1 MNDTDDDTVIKNINL
16 VALIK
21 VYKRKCVINI
31 IISGCKWHLNDM
43 SYPPIPASITI

>member
-21 VYKRKCVINI
+21 FIRKCV
-31 IISGCKWHLNDM
+31 LNNKHIKSLDVNG
-43 SYPPIPASITI
+43 I